1 MAFLSDL
8 RRFYGTGEKNPAG
21 QSLEEFLEHYNPA
34 KYESLCNTADIV
46 VVRCEEKLTH
56 WGQPLK
62 VLMVKRSNHPSIG
75 FWATPGGFVE
85 LKEDISEGA
94 ARELEEETGYHSEN
108 LTHLLSL
115 RTTVAFCNE
124 KIEIYVAQDLKPTHQ
139 HLDEDEFIDVYAY
152 SVDELCEMIY
162 SGKIEDGKTI
172 AAIMSYK
179 AKYEK

>member
-85 LKEDISEGA
+85 LKEDKV
-94 ARELEEETGYHSEN
+94 LPEN
-108 LTHLLSL
+108 WKK
-115 RTTVAFCNE
+115 RPV
-124 KIEIYVAQDLKPTHQ
+124 
-139 HLDEDEFIDVYAY
+139 
-152 SVDELCEMIY
+152 
-162 SGKIEDGKTI
+162 
-172 AAIMSYK
+172 
-179 AKYEK
+179 

>member
-8 RRFYGTGEKNPAG
+8 KGFCGTGEKNRAG

-75 FWATPGGFVE
+75 FWSTPGGFVE

-94 ARELEEETGYHSEN
+94 ARELEEETCVKG
-108 LTHLLSL
+108 LPL
-115 RTTVAFCNE
+115 RRCV
-124 KIEIYVAQDLKPTHQ
+124 P
-139 HLDEDEFIDVYAY
+139 
-152 SVDELCEMIY
+152 
-162 SGKIEDGKTI
+162 G
-172 AAIMSYK
+172 
-179 AKYEK
+179 